1 MLSDPQF
8 LEAIDGLST
17 SLKTKLALIPAHMTY
32 HIHEIRL
39 RHNSP
44 IAISTGSRVMFLG
57 TDGVLHNKPNTHC
70 AITTQSEMEAS
81 YVSLCGYAV
90 HTHQEEINQGFI
102 SLKGGHRVGLAATAV
117 YDDKGNIKNVRAV
130 SSYVIRVSR
139 GFVGVS
145 LPIVYSLLSHSLE
158 GVLIA
163 GVPGSGKTTIL
174 CDLAM
179 QLSSGEVIT
188 PRAVA
193 VIDERGEIAPR
204 LAGVSGINCELL
216 CGYRKDEGIIT
227 AVRALAPSLL
237 LCDELGGKKDV
248 EAILWALNCGVP
260 IITTIHGKSLE
271 ELLRRPTAH
280 QLIAS
285 GAFRHLVL
293 LAGPDNPCKVKE
305 VVRLDEYVDTVKVNG
320 CALHPV

>member
-1 MLSDPQF
+1 MVSDPQL
-8 LEAIDGLST
+8 LEAIDGLCP
-17 SLKTKLALIPAHMTY
+17 SLKAKLALIPAQMSY

-39 RHNSP
+39 RCNSP
-44 IAISTGSRVMFLG
+44 IALSTGSRMMFLG
-57 TDGVLHNKPNTHC
+57 KDGVLHNKPSQYC
-70 AITTQSEMEAS
+70 AISSQSEMES
-81 YVSLCGYAV
+81 SFVSLCSYAV
-90 HTHQEEINQGFI
+90 HTHQEEIHQGFI

-139 GFVGVS
+139 GFLGVS
-145 LPIVYSLLSHSLE
+145 LPLIYSLLSHRLE

-174 CDLAM
+174 CDLAI
-179 QLSSGEVIT
+179 QLSAGEVAT

-204 LAGVSGINCELL
+204 LAGAAGVNCEVL

-248 EAILWALNCGVP
+248 DAILWALNCGVP
-260 IITTIHGKSLE
+260 IVTTIHGRSLE
-271 ELLRRPTAH
+271 ELLRRPTSR
-280 QLIAS
+280 QLISS

-293 LAGPDNPCKVKE
+293 LAGPDHPCRVKE
-305 VVRLDEYVDTVKVNG
+305 VVLLDEYIDTVEVSRS
-320 CALHPV
+320 ALHTV